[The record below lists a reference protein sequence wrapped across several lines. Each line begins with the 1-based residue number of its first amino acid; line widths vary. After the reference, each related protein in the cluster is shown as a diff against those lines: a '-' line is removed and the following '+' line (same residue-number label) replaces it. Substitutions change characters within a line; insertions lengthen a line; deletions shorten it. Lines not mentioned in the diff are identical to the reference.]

1 MKQQKSNLK
10 MVKFWL
16 HALKCRLQLTKEPPT
31 SEIFL
36 RLLRQC
42 DDADELRAVRQL
54 ITKEMDAV
62 SVTQRLATQWNQQN
76 FNFF

>member
-1 MKQQKSNLK
+1 MK
-10 MVKFWL
+10 FY
-16 HALKCRLQLTKEPPT
+16 LQLTKEPPN

-62 SVTQRLATQWNQQN
+62 RLMTMY
-76 FNFF
+76 

>member
-1 MKQQKSNLK
+1 MIFF
-10 MVKFWL
+10 KFS
-16 HALKCRLQLTKEPPT
+16 LQLTKEPPT

-42 DDADELRAVRQL
+42 DDADELRAIRQL

-62 SVTQRLATQWNQQN
+62 SMAK
-76 FNFF
+76 FN